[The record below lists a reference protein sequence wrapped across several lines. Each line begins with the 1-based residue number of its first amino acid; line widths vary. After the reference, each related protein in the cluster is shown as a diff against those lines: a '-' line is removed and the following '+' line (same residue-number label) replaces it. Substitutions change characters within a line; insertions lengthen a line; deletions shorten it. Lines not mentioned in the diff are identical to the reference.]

1 MSKYAAFHQTYQRR
15 VRNLVSDV
23 EVSSPYVVGEKIT
36 IRALWD
42 TGATDTVI
50 TPYIAQTLSLTPVDR
65 RKVSGVNSVRW
76 SDVTRISILLPNGVS
91 FGKKRALVCSL
102 SPGINMLIGMDIIM
116 LGDFS
121 ISNGADEKTLFSFVI
136 PSFTDK
142 IDLFENAILI
152 NKG

>member
-1 MSKYAAFHQTYQRR
+1 MSKYAAFHQTYQHR

-23 EVSSPYVVGEKIT
+23 EVSSPYAAGEKIT

-91 FGKKRALVCSL
+91 FGKKRAL
-102 SPGINMLIGMDIIM
+102 I
-116 LGDFS
+116 
-121 ISNGADEKTLFSFVI
+121 
-136 PSFTDK
+136 
-142 IDLFENAILI
+142 
-152 NKG
+152 